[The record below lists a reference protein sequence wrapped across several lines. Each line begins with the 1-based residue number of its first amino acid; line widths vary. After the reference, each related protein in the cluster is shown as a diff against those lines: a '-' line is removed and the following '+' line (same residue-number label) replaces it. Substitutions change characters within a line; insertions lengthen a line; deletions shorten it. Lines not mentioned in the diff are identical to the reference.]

1 MLCMEENDN
10 ENNKIYKHLNLIR
23 RRLRDIQDSFEIPDN
38 TFRKLYRL
46 VYKYIKYINIIII

>member
-23 RRLRDIQDSFEIPDN
+23 RRLRDIQDSFEIPD
-38 TFRKLYRL
+38 
-46 VYKYIKYINIIII
+46 I